1 MLKAP
6 LVHAPQWPPNC
17 FLVALSKIFRARGLG
32 QAVTV
37 ADSLGIQETLQ
48 NKAFR
53 LGTRFV
59 MRARMPL
66 RIFQLASLLLLLLML
81 FMARVAFAEDDPAP
95 SREPQGSSWI
105 SVSGFA
111 DHRQLGNHE
120 LGLMASVG
128 VALDRSGPALVRAQ
142 ERIPILTVAPPDGT
156 THSVP
161 RLPITRDV
169 ARGVVAAAW
178 RASGVGADDE
188 RLDSMIAR
196 ARISA
201 ILPETRLRVMRRIDD
216 ELDEVPSSSP
226 YYYPDSVDTWLEA
239 RFTWRLDRLVFVDE
253 EPAIERLRID
263 RTEARVR
270 IATRVLAVLAEWQ
283 RAWLDLHTLPA
294 DAPASLDGMLR
305 MADAEATLD
314 VFTAGWFSRWR
325 SHAMP

>member
-1 MLKAP
+1 
-6 LVHAPQWPPNC
+6 
-17 FLVALSKIFRARGLG
+17 
-32 QAVTV
+32 
-37 ADSLGIQETLQ
+37 
-48 NKAFR
+48 
-53 LGTRFV
+53 
-59 MRARMPL
+59 MPL
-66 RIFQLASLLLLLLML
+66 RIASLLFLLLFFFL
-81 FMARVAFAEDDPAP
+81 ARAVSADEDPAP

-111 DHRQLGNHE
+111 DHRQLGNRE

-128 VALDRSGPALVRAQ
+128 VALDRGGPALTRAQ
-142 ERIPILTVAPPDGT
+142 DRVPIVAVAPPEGSAM
-156 THSVP
+156 HPLP

-178 RASGVGADDE
+178 RTSGVGADDE
-188 RLDSMIAR
+188 RLDSMISR
-196 ARISA
+196 ARIGA

-216 ELDEVPSSSP
+216 ELDEVPASSA

-239 RFTWRLDRLVFVDE
+239 RFTWRLDRLMFVDE

-263 RTEARVR
+263 RAEARVR
-270 IATRVLAVLAEWQ
+270 IATRVLAVLADWQ
-283 RAWLDLHTLPA
+283 RAWVDLRTLPA
-294 DAPASLDGMLR
+294 DAPASLDGTLR